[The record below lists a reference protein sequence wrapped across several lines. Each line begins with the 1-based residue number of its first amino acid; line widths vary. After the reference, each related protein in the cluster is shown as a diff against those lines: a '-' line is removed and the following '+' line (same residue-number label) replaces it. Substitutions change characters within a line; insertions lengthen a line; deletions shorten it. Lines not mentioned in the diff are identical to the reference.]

1 MASFTDQI
9 QTFNPY
15 VSKAPLI
22 EAMVTVGNQKQQQYN
37 QGVQKIQGY
46 IDNVAGMDVA
56 NEADKQ
62 YLQSKLNELGSN
74 LKTVAAGDFSN
85 QQLVNSVGGMATQ
98 VVKDPLVQNAVSS
111 TAWYRKQLAE
121 MEKAV
126 AEGKSSQANIKDFTD
141 KANVWLSGTQPGG
154 VFRDRYTPY
163 RDLNTKAL
171 EAIKA
176 LHPKLQSLDVP
187 FVIKNGKITKE
198 VADAIQRLEI
208 KGIDEG
214 AIETAIAAVMN
225 PDDYNQMAI
234 DANYQFSNVTADDLV
249 KRVGTDLESGKKFA
263 RAQVDNINNIL
274 PKYATDPD
282 KSEELKKRRK
292 KYEDQLGGEGKVG
305 TLDAQALQEIER
317 IRSGDLKS
325 AKYSIYK
332 DGFFREYGNAFA
344 WKEEKLTYVDNP
356 MMQIQL
362 KKDEIAIDRQREAR
376 LTQEF
381 KIKTAQDQQM
391 IDLKIKENY
400 LKQVEL
406 GLINPNEPTTLGNET
421 DNKLKSGDR
430 LNSQIDKV
438 ASNIDGDVAAL
449 KARGLSDTKVAEIVA
464 DYAKNGNKSN
474 VNPAYIPTIQSI
486 LKEKKNLDALTK
498 LKENTLKE
506 ADILVG
512 GDPKNIELLNAESK
526 FISSNFNNPQKITLP
541 TTEGVNLKISEADLF
556 KLYKQGDVG
565 FTDPRG
571 LKGGSISIKYGDKTY
586 NVESSRFGYGTIPAI
601 NSFTTKLKNYRN
613 QFDKP
618 ISGFE
623 KQKTD
628 KYLELLAPR
637 VSELVPTI
645 KAVNYGKDD
654 KLPVN
659 IANNL
664 SALITAAEEKDI
676 AADGDYSTASASAL
690 LTKENIANTRVFV
703 QSNKDGTY
711 IVTLKSDADPKNLQN
726 LKLTASQVASNFGP
740 QYLTQ
745 NGDEALLLRLGRGT
759 TNVNDD
765 PKEAQYQ
772 SQFGD
777 FPNINNYQILADLDQ
792 DTKNPGQFVPKFY
805 ALRKD
810 GTYQT
815 FVIAGRNKAQRLGLE
830 QAKQQ
835 FNTLT
840 DDDFIKLMKTEYPK
854 YDFSNLYQK

>member
-56 NEADKQ
+56 NDADKQ

-176 LHPKLQSLDVP
+176 LHPKLQSLDIP
-187 FVIKNGKITKE
+187 FVIKNGKITRE

-234 DANYQFSNVTADDLV
+234 DANYQFSNVTADDLI

-430 LNSQIDKV
+430 LDSQIDKV

-676 AADGDYSTASASAL
+676 AADGDYSTTSASAL

-805 ALRKD
+805 ALKKD